1 MSLFLIFDYV
11 QGACCGNTCSE
22 IMMKY
27 IREGK
32 DQYHKNKYKGLVR
45 HNSLEN
51 RPTAVSGPMVRK
63 PKRYKSVLEMLFRN
77 KSFHNSIS
85 SWLEQCG

>member
-11 QGACCGNTCSE
+11 QGACCRNTE

-85 SWLEQCG
+85 SWLEHCG